1 MEKTRRVNPDAALLR
16 LCAQIITRHQE
27 NRWMSDRDR
36 VSAPEERSRVPQE
49 VGGG

>member
-27 NRWMSDRDR
+27 NLVLDGRR
-36 VSAPEERSRVPQE
+36 VI
-49 VGGG
+49 